1 MKEPKKK
8 SRLTK
13 NMGKTVA
20 RVVAQKKL
28 VRLREL
34 RQFSGRTLCSPCLF
48 SYFSEVGKKKK

>member
-13 NMGKTVA
+13 NMDKTVA

-28 VRLREL
+28 VH
-34 RQFSGRTLCSPCLF
+34 
-48 SYFSEVGKKKK
+48 